1 MTVKKNKNKLI
12 QLTLK
17 LSETSRNAKCE
28 MRNAKCL
35 NTQIQKASIEQ
46 ALQPKGITVQ
56 FKMIP
61 KGSDHKTRY
70 N

>member
-1 MTVKKNKNKLI
+1 MTGKKNKNKLI

-17 LSETSRNAKCE
+17 LSETS
-28 MRNAKCL
+28 RNAKCL